1 MPPDKIHGFY
11 LKADGKTFGPFRSS
25 QEEKIKR
32 LMHLKGIVI
41 IYGLFSRE
49 ELKPAPRKRRP
60 KQENLSLLDGL
71 DFRPI
76 SRREAT

>member
-1 MPPDKIHGFY
+1 MPPELVQGFY

-25 QEEKIKR
+25 QEEKIKG
-32 LMHLKGIVI
+32 LLHLKGIEVS
-41 IYGLFSRE
+41 YGLFPPGD
-49 ELKPAPRKRRP
+49 LKPAPKKRKA

-76 SRREAT
+76 SKREAI